1 MEPRQQPADEPLRA
15 EERGGLSP
23 RFATVSRIEWVL
35 LLTRYLLYLF
45 VISLHVSGI
54 ETLQAGSLFV
64 AALAALLHN
73 FWAHYVFHTR
83 RISLFFTPV
92 NFTLY
97 LSRVCLLV
105 ALTGGENSVLVSL
118 FLLLLLGG
126 HVYAPDSPNARWG
139 SVVVCAAYAFTVL
152 GGWAVSGVNL
162 SSMAVYGNFI
172 TLALCGWL
180 MAQLGRL
187 LREMEADNEDRERA
201 VSSSEATMRAILD
214 HVAQPILVFGENEF
228 VADANTPAC
237 EFFGLGRAGLEGRRF
252 REFLFDDGLLGD
264 RMAAM
269 RGAGRWRGEM
279 VIVLPDGGERRVYM
293 LIHSFMRDQRQFFV
307 AVFQDITRQKDF
319 EEAQRQAKERLEQA
333 NAELQRVNSLRS
345 EFYTTVARRLRSPIT
360 ALLGFADMLLEEEMG
375 EINDDQRGALRSCRR
390 SAQRLLGMVDE
401 VLAAEAPPDP
411 DRPESPPNA
420 DSQPIFRQ

>member
-1 MEPRQQPADEPLRA
+1 MEPRQQHADAPPGA
-15 EERGGLSP
+15 EERGGLSH

-45 VISLHVSGI
+45 VISLQVSGM
-54 ETLQAGSLFV
+54 ETLQAGSLF
-64 AALAALLHN
+64 AAAGAALLHN
-73 FWAHYVFHTR
+73 VWAHYVFHTR

-92 NFTLY
+92 NFILY

-118 FLLLLLGG
+118 FLLLLLGS

-152 GGWAVSGVNL
+152 GGWAVNGVNL
-162 SSMAVYGNFI
+162 SSLAVYGNFT

-201 VSSSEATMRAILD
+201 VSFSEATMRAILD

-228 VADANTPAC
+228 VADANAPAC
-237 EFFGLGRAGLEGRRF
+237 EFFGLDRAGLEGRRF

-360 ALLGFADMLLEEEMG
+360 ALLGFTDMLLEEEMG
-375 EINDDQRGALRSCRR
+375 EINGDQRGALRSCRR

-411 DRPESPPNA
+411 ARPESPPPS
-420 DSQPIFRQ
+420 DSQPISRQ

>member
-1 MEPRQQPADEPLRA
+1 
-15 EERGGLSP
+15 
-23 RFATVSRIEWVL
+23 
-35 LLTRYLLYLF
+35 
-45 VISLHVSGI
+45 
-54 ETLQAGSLFV
+54 
-64 AALAALLHN
+64 
-73 FWAHYVFHTR
+73 
-83 RISLFFTPV
+83 
-92 NFTLY
+92 
-97 LSRVCLLV
+97 
-105 ALTGGENSVLVSL
+105 
-118 FLLLLLGG
+118 
-126 HVYAPDSPNARWG
+126 
-139 SVVVCAAYAFTVL
+139 
-152 GGWAVSGVNL
+152 
-162 SSMAVYGNFI
+162 
-172 TLALCGWL
+172 
-180 MAQLGRL
+180 
-187 LREMEADNEDRERA
+187 
-201 VSSSEATMRAILD
+201 
-214 HVAQPILVFGENEF
+214 
-228 VADANTPAC
+228 
-237 EFFGLGRAGLEGRRF
+237 
-252 REFLFDDGLLGD
+252 
-264 RMAAM
+264 M

>member
-1 MEPRQQPADEPLRA
+1 MEPHQQLA
-15 EERGGLSP
+15 ESPPGAGERDGLSH
-23 RFATVSRIEWVL
+23 RLATVSRIEWVL
-35 LLTRYLLYLF
+35 LLTRYVLYLF
-45 VISLHVSGI
+45 VVSLQVSGI
-54 ETLQAGSLFV
+54 ETLPPGSLLL
-64 AALAALLHN
+64 AAAAALLQN

-83 RISLFFTPV
+83 RLSLFLSPV
-92 NFTLY
+92 NFILY
-97 LSRVCLLV
+97 LSRTCLLV

-118 FLLLLLGG
+118 FLLLLIGG

-139 SVVVCAAYAFTVL
+139 SVFVCAAYAFTVL
-152 GGWAVSGVNL
+152 GGWAFRGVNL
-162 SSMAVYGNFI
+162 ASMTVYGNFV

-228 VADANTPAC
+228 VADANAPAC
-237 EFFGLGRAGLEGRRF
+237 EFFGLDRTALEGRRF

-264 RMAAM
+264 RMGAM

-279 VIVLPDGGERRVYM
+279 VMVPPDGGERRVYM
-293 LIHSFMRDQRQFFV
+293 LIHSFIRDQRQFFV

-333 NAELQRVNSLRS
+333 NAELQRVNSLRA
-345 EFYTTVARRLRSPIT
+345 EFYATVARRLRSPIT
-360 ALLGFADMLLEEEMG
+360 ALLGFMDMLLEEEMG

-401 VLAAEAPPDP
+401 VLAAETAPEQPP
-411 DRPESPPNA
+411 SSSPPPPES
-420 DSQPIFRQ
+420 